1 MEIWIPRSF
10 NDNGNYV
17 GFDVVIGNP
26 PYIQLRNAFNEKMKY
41 ADLYKNMKYETF
53 DRTGDIYCLFYERGI
68 EIAKTNGIVIYIS
81 SNKWMSA
88 GYGEILRNLFIK
100 YKPLFLIDLGS
111 RIFENATVDTCI
123 MMLQKYKI
131 KTTITHYVQLI

>member
-53 DRTGDIYCLFYERGI
+53 DRTGDIYLSFLWTRNR
-68 EIAKTNGIVIYIS
+68 IAKL
-81 SNKWMSA
+81 M
-88 GYGEILRNLFIK
+88 E
-100 YKPLFLIDLGS
+100 
-111 RIFENATVDTCI
+111 
-123 MMLQKYKI
+123 
-131 KTTITHYVQLI
+131 